1 MAEKIT
7 YSAKFKRNYVAVF
20 AVALFFFMVISE
32 VVLAVSIPLYMSR
45 ENLLSHQVRNR
56 EMQLR
61 FDYIRGVCKNIS
73 STNETVLLEKRLL
86 MDSLDY
92 LAQYLRQEASNLTE
106 EEVKELDQLVIK
118 MEKIVKKLALGKSF
132 SQENRLDSSVY
143 INSLIQKRTGNRQ

>member
-1 MAEKIT
+1 M
-7 YSAKFKRNYVAVF
+7 
-20 AVALFFFMVISE
+20 
-32 VVLAVSIPLYMSR
+32 
-45 ENLLSHQVRNR
+45 
-56 EMQLR
+56 
-61 FDYIRGVCKNIS
+61 
-73 STNETVLLEKRLL
+73 LEKRLL